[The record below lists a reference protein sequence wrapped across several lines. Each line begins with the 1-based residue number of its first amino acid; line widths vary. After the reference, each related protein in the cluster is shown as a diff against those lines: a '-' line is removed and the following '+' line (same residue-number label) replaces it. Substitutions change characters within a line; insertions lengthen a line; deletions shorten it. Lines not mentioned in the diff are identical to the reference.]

1 MFDRR
6 ACELSNRSPKKP
18 VGTAWL
24 LAALMLGGLSA
35 PLTPAMAQSRGAA
48 QAASGMVHGDML
60 HYRMKQG
67 DNLYVLAQR
76 HMSSMTAVEKVR
88 RLNHIANPR
97 AVPVG
102 TVIRIPVA
110 LLKYRAEKA
119 RLVAWRGDVGVGKT
133 GAPTVGM
140 ELGEGIAIATGQG
153 GFVTLQLSNGSRV
166 SIPSQSL
173 VRIARL
179 REYSINRAL
188 DYEIAVDKG
197 RLQTKAAPL
206 KNPDSRYR
214 IRTPI
219 AVSAVRGT
227 EFRIKLEGDAV
238 PSLTEVLEGTVEV
251 GAAAKIA
258 RNSAPTPVTKGE
270 GLAVTSDG
278 KNIAEK
284 LLPAPELVRP
294 GKVQKDPTL
303 QFEVAPVSGATRY
316 HAVFATDASLSE
328 QFAEARSD
336 TPVITYPSIPNGRY
350 YVRVSA
356 LSPNGFEGFPA
367 NYGFARRLS
376 SVSGTASPPAED
388 GSVLFKWDAMGEG
401 KIINRFQLYRDSV
414 ETTPYIDEP
423 GLAKSE
429 IRLDRLP
436 PGTWFWRVGISVF
449 DDGAVTDSWTTAEKL
464 IIAREE

>member
-6 ACELSNRSPKKP
+6 AFDLNNRFVKRRSGP
-18 VGTAWL
+18 AFL
-24 LAALMLGGLSA
+24 LAALLLGGIAL
-35 PLTPAMAQSRGAA
+35 PVTPALAQSQNAA
-48 QAASGMVHGDML
+48 RTASGMIEGDTL
-60 HYRMKQG
+60 LYRMKQG
-67 DNLYVLAQR
+67 DNLYDLAQR
-76 HMSSMTAVEKVR
+76 HMSSMSAVEKVR
-88 RLNHIANPR
+88 RLNRIANPR

-102 TVIRIPVA
+102 TIIRIPVA
-110 LLKYRAEKA
+110 YLKYTPEKA

-140 ELGEGIAIATGQG
+140 EIGEGIAIATGQG
-153 GFVTLQLSNGSRV
+153 GFVTLLLSNGSRV

-251 GAAAKIA
+251 AANAKA
-258 RNSAPTPVTKGE
+258 GTTTPVTKGE
-270 GLAVTSDG
+270 GLGVMRDG
-278 KNIAEK
+278 NKIAED
-284 LLPAPELVRP
+284 LLPPPELVRP
-294 GKVQKDPTL
+294 GKVQKDEVL
-303 QFEVAPVSGATRY
+303 QFEVAPVSGAARY
-316 HAVFATDASLSE
+316 HAIFATDASLTE
-328 QFAEARSD
+328 QFAETRSD

-356 LSPNGFEGFPA
+356 LSPTGFEGFPS

-376 SVSGTASPPAED
+376 SVSGSAAPATD
-388 GSVLFKWDAMGEG
+388 GSVLFKWDALGEG
-401 KIINRFQLYRDSV
+401 KIIHRFQLYRDTV
-414 ETTPYIDEP
+414 ESTPYIDEP
-423 GLAKSE
+423 GLGKSE
-429 IRLDRLP
+429 IRLDHLP

>member
-1 MFDRR
+1 M
-6 ACELSNRSPKKP
+6 
-18 VGTAWL
+18 L
-24 LAALMLGGLSA
+24 LAALMLGGLSVPLA
-35 PLTPAMAQSRGAA
+35 PALAQSSNTARATPGMVRG
-48 QAASGMVHGDML
+48 GMVHGDML

-76 HMSSMTAVEKVR
+76 LMSTMTAVEKVQ
-88 RLNHIANPR
+88 RLNRIANPR

-110 LLKYRAEKA
+110 YLKYRPEKA

-179 REYSINRAL
+179 REYSINQAL

-227 EFRIKLEGDAV
+227 EFRIKLEGDKV

-251 GAAAKIA
+251 GAAAKG
-258 RNSAPTPVTKGE
+258 SPTTPVGKGE

-278 KNIAEK
+278 RNIAEN

-294 GKVQKDPTL
+294 GKVQKDETL
-303 QFEVAPVSGATRY
+303 SFEVAPVSGASRY
-316 HAVFATDASLSE
+316 HAIFAIDASLSE
-328 QFAEARSD
+328 QFAETRSD

-376 SVSGTASPPAED
+376 SVKGSAAPSASD

-401 KIINRFQLYRDSV
+401 KIVHRFQLYRDSV
-414 ETTPYIDEP
+414 ESTPYIDEP

-436 PGTWFWRVGISVF
+436 PGTWYWRVGISVF